1 MWWCNMNKKESI
13 YAEGGWFNFQG
24 WLDRLNINHKKN
36 VNMLIMTSPRNNG
49 KTFSCW
55 KWIEKQWI
63 DSNYDFKVAICRT
76 NDLKMKEAIK
86 GFKDAFKSKYLVENG
101 FIYKYE
107 LDEKKKVKDDSKI
120 MIGRFVNVMNE
131 HNYRSAPDGG
141 FKGFKMLFW
150 DEFNEDVQVEPR
162 FFQKFNMLISTVE
175 RFNKP
180 FFILLLGNKIYA
192 NNDIFTNFNLNVS
205 YRNLKPDF
213 IQKVSTRIVYCD
225 VGLDTYK
232 NLGNKDLLANEVA
245 SFNENTNQLFNEGGF
260 LEGTK
265 YNVLNHQMFLD
276 PKPQYYFSMGNYLME
291 YGTFRNDLIDDQEHY
306 YLKSVKRPF
315 YLDLNII
322 ALDVKG
328 YAENGMSIDK
338 EDLSEIANILFQH
351 IQNRNIYYSS
361 FELMLECEKWIFK
374 NTTLFN
380 E

>member
-1 MWWCNMNKKESI
+1 MNKKESI

-24 WLDRLNINHKKN
+24 WLDRLDINHKKN

-63 DSNYDFKVAICRT
+63 DTNYDFKVAICRT

-107 LDEKKKVKDDSKI
+107 LDEKKKVKDDTKI

-328 YAENGMSIDK
+328 YAENGMTIDK

>member
-1 MWWCNMNKKESI
+1 MNKKESI

-24 WLDRLNINHKKN
+24 WLDRLDINHKKN

-63 DSNYDFKVAICRT
+63 DTNYDFKVAICRT

-328 YAENGMSIDK
+328 YAENGMTIDK

>member
-1 MWWCNMNKKESI
+1 MNKKESI

-24 WLDRLNINHKKN
+24 WLDRLDINHKKN

-63 DSNYDFKVAICRT
+63 DTNYDFKVAICRT

>member
-1 MWWCNMNKKESI
+1 MNNKKESI

-24 WLDRLNINHKKN
+24 WLDRLDINHKKN

-213 IQKVSTRIVYCD
+213 IQKVSSRIVYCD

-328 YAENGMSIDK
+328 YAENGMTIDK

>member
-1 MWWCNMNKKESI
+1 MNKKESI

-24 WLDRLNINHKKN
+24 WLDRLDINHKKN

-63 DSNYDFKVAICRT
+63 DTNYDFKVAICRT

-107 LDEKKKVKDDSKI
+107 LDEKKKVKDDTKI

-213 IQKVSTRIVYCD
+213 IQKVSNRIVYCD

-306 YLKSVKRPF
+306 YLKSVKFPL
-315 YLDLNII
+315 YKELNII

-338 EDLSEIANILFQH
+338 DDLSEIANILFHH
-351 IQNRNIYYSS
+351 IQKRNIYYSS

>member
-1 MWWCNMNKKESI
+1 MNNKKESI

-24 WLDRLNINHKKN
+24 WLDRLDINHKKN

-63 DSNYDFKVAICRT
+63 DTNYDFKVAICRT

-213 IQKVSTRIVYCD
+213 IQKVSSRIVYCD

>member
-1 MWWCNMNKKESI
+1 MPKQSI
-13 YAEGGWFNFQG
+13 YAPGGWFNFQG
-24 WLDRLNINHKKN
+24 WLDKLNINHKKD

-63 DSNYDFKVAICRT
+63 DTNYDFKVAICRT

-107 LDEKKKVKDDSKI
+107 LDEKKKVKDDTKI

-328 YAENGMSIDK
+328 YAENGMTIDK